1 MSSSN
6 DCEIYT
12 YIAKTPKKR
21 KISAYKYREN
31 FFKSEN
37 KTRRS
42 VSNNS
47 TDIFSYRSISIILIL
62 LQKTS
67 PRKDFYGT
75 PITKESRKHKVTF
88 KDEIKRGELVDIS
101 MIKETDNLPC
111 SKKYIINRKPRNEED
126 LIVYSSNKVNSSK
139 EEGEKVVCQACIIF

>member
-47 TDIFSYRSISIILIL
+47 TDIFSYRSISLSYST
-62 LQKTS
+62 Q
-67 PRKDFYGT
+67 RKDFYGT

>member
-47 TDIFSYRSISIILIL
+47 TDIFSYRSIPLSYSI
-62 LQKTS
+62 Q
-67 PRKDFYGT
+67 RKDFYGT
-75 PITKESRKHKVTF
+75 PITKESRKQKVTF
-88 KDEIKRGELVDIS
+88 KDEIKRGALVDIS
-101 MIKETDNLPC
+101 MIEETDNLPYR
-111 SKKYIINRKPRNEED
+111 KKYIINRKPKYEED
-126 LIVYSSNKVNSSK
+126 LVVYSSKKVYSSK
-139 EEGEKVVCQACIIF
+139 NKEEEEKVVCQACIIF

>member
-47 TDIFSYRSISIILIL
+47 TDIFSYRSTPLSYSI
-62 LQKTS
+62 Q
-67 PRKDFYGT
+67 RKDFYGT

-139 EEGEKVVCQACIIF
+139 EEGEKVVCQSCIIF

>member
-47 TDIFSYRSISIILIL
+47 TDIFSYRSISLSYSI
-62 LQKTS
+62 Q
-67 PRKDFYGT
+67 RKDFYGT

>member
-21 KISAYKYREN
+21 KISAYKYRKN

-47 TDIFSYRSISIILIL
+47 TDIFSYRSTPLSYSI
-62 LQKTS
+62 Q
-67 PRKDFYGT
+67 RKDFYGT
-75 PITKESRKHKVTF
+75 LITKDSRKHKVTF

>member
-47 TDIFSYRSISIILIL
+47 TDIFSYRSSPFLIQFKEKTFMV
-62 LQKTS
+62 LQ
-67 PRKDFYGT
+67 
-75 PITKESRKHKVTF
+75 
-88 KDEIKRGELVDIS
+88 
-101 MIKETDNLPC
+101 
-111 SKKYIINRKPRNEED
+111 
-126 LIVYSSNKVNSSK
+126 
-139 EEGEKVVCQACIIF
+139 

>member
-47 TDIFSYRSISIILIL
+47 TDIFSYRSIPLSYSI
-62 LQKTS
+62 Q
-67 PRKDFYGT
+67 RKDFYGT